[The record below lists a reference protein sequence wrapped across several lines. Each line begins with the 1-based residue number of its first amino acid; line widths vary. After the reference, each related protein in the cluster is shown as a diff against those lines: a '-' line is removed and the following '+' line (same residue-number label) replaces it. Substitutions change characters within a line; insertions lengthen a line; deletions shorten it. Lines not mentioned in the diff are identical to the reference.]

1 MPQQEE
7 PVDDDGLDYDRDQD
21 RELRDDFENGSENK
35 SEDDEINYDRELRDD
50 FQ

>member
-1 MPQQEE
+1 M
-7 PVDDDGLDYDRDQD
+7 DDDGLDYDRDQD